1 MCIFEWGLL
10 EPMSLSGQALIFVL
24 IANSAPIL
32 VRQFPYLDKWSFPLD
47 CRLTFLDGRRLLGQS
62 KTWRGFIAAVL
73 ATSLCA
79 FALQIDWCVG
89 FIVGMLAMLGDS
101 FSSFIKRR
109 LAMPPSSMAIG
120 LDQIPESLL
129 PLVYLHFHWQLGWLT
144 VLFLVL
150 LFIVL
155 ELVFSIILFRLH
167 IRKRPY

>member
-1 MCIFEWGLL
+1 MWISGHALL
-10 EPMSLSGQALIFVL
+10 LILV
-24 IANSAPIL
+24 ANSAPIL
-32 VRQFPYLDKWSFPLD
+32 VRQLFYPDKWSFPLD
-47 CRLTFLDGRRLLGQS
+47 CKLTFFDGQRLLGQS

-79 FALQIDWCVG
+79 TALDVDWYVG
-89 FIVGMLAMLGDS
+89 FVVGLLAMLGDS

-129 PLVYLHFHWQLGWLT
+129 PLIYLHSHWQLDWLA
-144 VLFLVL
+144 VLYLVL
-150 LFIVL
+150 LFIVM
-155 ELVFSIILFRLH
+155 ELVFSRILFRLH